1 MWQKQEFSQASNKK
15 MWFTFSYV
23 ALMVFLFLQA
33 MTKEM
38 FLEFLVATKISW
50 QKRREKHL
58 EVNMLLAIINAERI
72 VTKNLVLSLAAV
84 RVFTSICL
92 IVGISFYRPWM
103 QRLMSNCW

>member
-1 MWQKQEFSQASNKK
+1 
-15 MWFTFSYV
+15 
-23 ALMVFLFLQA
+23 MVFLFLQA
-33 MTKEM
+33 MAKEM
-38 FLEFLVATKISW
+38 FLEFLVATKISR

-72 VTKNLVLSLAAV
+72 VTKNLVLSPAAV

-92 IVGISFYRPWM
+92 IVGISFYLPRM

>member
-1 MWQKQEFSQASNKK
+1 
-15 MWFTFSYV
+15 
-23 ALMVFLFLQA
+23 MVFLFLQA
-33 MTKEM
+33 MAKEM

>member
-33 MTKEM
+33 MAKEM
-38 FLEFLVATKISW
+38 FLEFLVATKISR

-58 EVNMLLAIINAERI
+58 ELLAIINAERI